1 MKETF
6 TNIKKVY
13 QYGKEYKKNLI
24 MLILGT
30 LSGAI
35 VGVVLPLLTAK
46 QIVYFTSDTVEQ
58 VIGVSLVILLVQ
70 AYRAFAALFF
80 VRRNSQR
87 FRRGT
92 MKNIQI
98 ELGKE
103 VLKISQTDMDSNSS
117 GMFIQRVTNDT
128 EKISDFFW
136 EGLNSLRNILANVG
150 SLFAIFIINF
160 QAFLYYLFVS
170 IVLTLIHIIKTN
182 KYGKK
187 DREYRDKTENVSGLI
202 GELVRGTRDI
212 KMLNAKS
219 SFMTTLEQNID
230 MQNQKRFE
238 MAGINAKYTYII
250 DTLKAIFEFG
260 LILLLV
266 LLIKNNIISVAIAIA
281 LFNYKSGIMTIL
293 MEKVSKLMELAK
305 NFNISCDRVFSI
317 LDNKTFEK
325 EKFGNKHLEKVYGN
339 FEFKNV
345 NFGYDEE
352 KLILDNINFKINS
365 GEMVGFVGKSGAGK
379 TTIFN
384 LLCKMYSIKSGEIL
398 IEDENIN
405 ELDEQSIRGNI
416 TIISQNPYVFN
427 LSIRDNL
434 KLVKEELIEEE
445 MREACRI
452 ACLDDFIESLPN
464 KYDTILGEGGV
475 ILSGGQKQRLAIA
488 RAFVQKTKIIL
499 FDEATS
505 SLDNETQAKIQ
516 KAISNLKDEYTILII
531 AHRLSTIVNCDKIM
545 LLEEGKINDTGT
557 HEELLSRNNLY
568 QKLYQT
574 EILQQT

>member
-293 MEKVSKLMELAK
+293 IEKVSKLMELAK

>member
-352 KLILDNINFKINS
+352 KLILHNINFKINS

>member
-24 MLILGT
+24 MLIVGT
-30 LSGAI
+30 FSGAI
-35 VGVVLPLLTAK
+35 IGVVLPLLTAK
-46 QIVYFTSDTVEQ
+46 QIVYFTSDTIEQ
-58 VIGVSLVILLVQ
+58 VIGVSLIILLVQ

-182 KYGKK
+182 KFGKK

-212 KMLNAKS
+212 KMLNAKN

-266 LLIKNNIISVAIAIA
+266 ILIKNNTISVAIAIA

-325 EKFGNKHLEKVYGN
+325 EKFGNKHLTKVYGN

-345 NFGYDEE
+345 NFGYDEQ
-352 KLILDNINFKINS
+352 KIILDNINFKINA

-398 IEDENIN
+398 IENENIN

-434 KLVKEELIEEE
+434 KLVKEELTEEE

-545 LLEEGKINDTGT
+545 LLEEGKIKDKGT

-574 EILQQT
+574 EILQKI

>member
-352 KLILDNINFKINS
+352 KLILHNINFKINS

-545 LLEEGKINDTGT
+545 LLEEGKVNDTGT

>member
-545 LLEEGKINDTGT
+545 LLEEGKVNDTGT

>member
-305 NFNISCDRVFSI
+305 TV
-317 LDNKTFEK
+317 
-325 EKFGNKHLEKVYGN
+325 
-339 FEFKNV
+339 
-345 NFGYDEE
+345 
-352 KLILDNINFKINS
+352 
-365 GEMVGFVGKSGAGK
+365 
-379 TTIFN
+379 
-384 LLCKMYSIKSGEIL
+384 KMYS
-398 IEDENIN
+398 
-405 ELDEQSIRGNI
+405 
-416 TIISQNPYVFN
+416 
-427 LSIRDNL
+427 
-434 KLVKEELIEEE
+434 
-445 MREACRI
+445 EA
-452 ACLDDFIESLPN
+452 
-464 KYDTILGEGGV
+464 G
-475 ILSGGQKQRLAIA
+475 
-488 RAFVQKTKIIL
+488 
-499 FDEATS
+499 
-505 SLDNETQAKIQ
+505 
-516 KAISNLKDEYTILII
+516 
-531 AHRLSTIVNCDKIM
+531 
-545 LLEEGKINDTGT
+545 
-557 HEELLSRNNLY
+557 
-568 QKLYQT
+568 
-574 EILQQT
+574 